1 METNDTALA
10 ENTSQQEEEET
21 PVDLT
26 AGKEI
31 ISQIPASPHQR
42 RYLIPTLQKIQK
54 AYRFL
59 PDPVI
64 ELLMVKFKISRAEI
78 FSVIS
83 FYPQL
88 MTTEPGKYIIKLCYG
103 TACFV
108 KGAEIIAN
116 KINDQYHIGPGDTD
130 KSKLYTLQFASC
142 LGNCGAAPMA
152 LIGDDTHGTIDPE
165 KTLELLGS
173 YKLEEDE
180 PPAETEEIKA
190 E

>member
-10 ENTSQQEEEET
+10 EQPPEEEEA
-21 PVDLT
+21 PIDLT
-26 AGKEI
+26 AAKEI
-31 ISQIPASPHQR
+31 ISQIPASPNQR
-42 RYLIPTLQKIQK
+42 RYLIPTLAKIQD

-64 ELLMVKFKISRAEI
+64 ELLMAKLRISRAEI
-78 FSVIS
+78 FGVIS

-88 MTTEPGKYIIKLCYG
+88 MITEPGKYIIKLCYG

-116 KINDQYHIGPGDTD
+116 KINEKYHIGPGDTD
-130 KSKLYTLQFASC
+130 KTKLYTLQFASC

-152 LIGDDTHGTIDPE
+152 IIGDDTYGTIDPE
-165 KTLELLGS
+165 QTLPMLSG

-180 PPAETEEIKA
+180 PAAEAEEIKS

>member
-1 METNDTALA
+1 MDTNDTALA
-10 ENTSQQEEEET
+10 EPPPEEEEI

-26 AGKEI
+26 AGREI
-31 ISQIPASPHQR
+31 MDQVPESPNQR
-42 RYLIPTLQKIQK
+42 RYLVPTLQKIQD

-64 ELLMVKFKISRAEI
+64 ELLMAKLRITRAEI
-78 FSVIS
+78 FGVIS
-83 FYPQL
+83 FYPPF
-88 MTTEPGKYIIKLCYG
+88 MITEPGKYIIKLCYG

-108 KGAEIIAN
+108 KGAEIIAH
-116 KINDQYHIGPGDTD
+116 KIDEKYHIGPGDTD

-152 LIGDDTHGTIDPE
+152 IVGEDTYGTIDPE
-165 KTLELLGS
+165 QTLEILGS
-173 YKLEEDE
+173 YKLEENE
-180 PPAETEEIKA
+180 PPVETEEIKA

>member
-1 METNDTALA
+1 MDTNDTALA
-10 ENTSQQEEEET
+10 EQPCPQDEEET

-26 AGKEI
+26 AGREI
-31 ISQIPASPHQR
+31 MDQIPQSPNQR
-42 RYLIPTLQKIQK
+42 RYLVPTLQKIQN
-54 AYRFL
+54 AYRYL

-64 ELLMVKFKISRAEI
+64 ELLKAKLRISRAEI
-78 FSVIS
+78 FGVIS
-83 FYPQL
+83 FYPPFML
-88 MTTEPGKYIIKLCYG
+88 TEPGKYIIKLCYG

-116 KINDQYHIGPGDTD
+116 KIKEKYQIGPGDTD
-130 KSKLYTLQFASC
+130 KTKLYTLQFASC

-152 LIGDDTHGTIDPE
+152 LIGDDTYGSIDPE
-165 KTLELLGS
+165 QTLDILGK

-180 PPAETEEIKA
+180 PPVETEEIKA

>member
-1 METNDTALA
+1 METNETALEGQA
-10 ENTSQQEEEET
+10 CVQEEEEK

-26 AGKEI
+26 AAREI
-31 ISQIPASPHQR
+31 IANIPASPNQR
-42 RYLIPTLQKIQK
+42 RYLVPTLAKVQD

-64 ELLMVKFKISRAEI
+64 ELLRAKLRISRAEI
-78 FSVIS
+78 FGVIS

-88 MTTEPGKYIIKLCYG
+88 MITEPGKYIIKLCYG

-116 KINDQYHIGPGDTD
+116 KINEKYHIGPGGTD
-130 KSKLYTLQFASC
+130 KSKLFTMQTASC

-152 LIGDDTHGTIDPE
+152 IIGEDTHGTIDPE
-165 KTLELLGS
+165 QTLELLGS

-180 PPAETEEIKA
+180 PPAETEEIMA